1 MVKTKSKRACPV
13 CGTPFT
19 GELCPVCVLHG
30 ALGNE
35 KTVIPRIQSPV
46 MVVDP
51 SALVRNAINLY
62 EAVWVRF
69 LLSIGST
76 TANA

>member
-1 MVKTKSKRACPV
+1 
-13 CGTPFT
+13 
-19 GELCPVCVLHG
+19 
-30 ALGNE
+30 
-35 KTVIPRIQSPV
+35 

-69 LLSIGST
+69 VLSIGST
-76 TANA
+76 TANAWWCYGIPNQLNEVLIEPEAWMLCLAAVTGARTEH

>member
-1 MVKTKSKRACPV
+1 
-13 CGTPFT
+13 
-19 GELCPVCVLHG
+19 
-30 ALGNE
+30 
-35 KTVIPRIQSPV
+35 

-76 TANA
+76 TGNAWWCYGIPNQIERSLN